1 MKEHTIHLAGGCFWG
16 LEKYMSLVSGVL
28 RTSVGYANG
37 TTDSPTYE
45 EVCSGKTGH
54 AETVEVVYDSDRIS
68 LSMIVRLFF
77 DAIDPTSLNRQGG
90 DVGNQYRSGI
100 YFSEPLD
107 QEVIVKEI
115 LILESKLKKPSAIEI
130 RKLDSYFLA
139 EEYHQKYLDKHPGG
153 YCHIGPDRMKK
164 ASEAIIDPS
173 QYSQKPLSELRA
185 ELPSMSYRVAMQ
197 SATEPPFKNEYWNN
211 EEKGIY
217 VDITTGEPLFSS
229 NDQFESGC
237 GWPSFSKPIDPGVIT
252 AKEDRSHFMSRI
264 ETRSRVGDI
273 HLGHVFEDG
282 PKQTGGLRYC
292 INSAAL
298 RFVRL
303 EDMDREG
310 YGYLKPLLFGPLTP
324 EN

>member
-1 MKEHTIHLAGGCFWG
+1 MKEHVIHLAGGCFWG
-16 LEKYMSLVSGVL
+16 LEKYMSLINGVV

-37 TTDSPTYE
+37 ITDHPTYE

-54 AETVEVVYDSDRIS
+54 AETVEVTYDADQIS
-68 LSMIVRLFF
+68 LSMILLMFF
-77 DAIDPTSLNRQGG
+77 EAIDPTSLNRQGG

-100 YFSEPLD
+100 YYTDPD
-107 QEVIVKEI
+107 DYEVISGELKK
-115 LILESKLKKPSAIEI
+115 LGTKLKKPSVIEV
-130 RKLDSYFLA
+130 RKLDSYFPA

-164 ASEAIIDPS
+164 AAETIVDPTLYKRKPVS
-173 QYSQKPLSELRA
+173 VLQK
-185 ELPSMSYRVAMQ
+185 ELPDISYRVAMQ
-197 SATEPPFKNEYWNN
+197 NATEPPFKNEYWSNK
-211 EEKGIY
+211 EKGIY

-237 GWPSFSKPIDPGVIT
+237 GWPSFSRPIDLGVIT
-252 AKEDRSHFMSRI
+252 EKNDSSHFMSRI

-273 HLGHVFEDG
+273 HLGHVFDDG
-282 PKQTGGLRYC
+282 PKKSGGLRYC

-310 YGYLKPLLFGPLTP
+310 YGYLLPLLFGPLTP